1 MGYQRSVRVW
11 AAHWTDVSARLS
23 GDTLRYLIDLAG
35 QLRLASAD
43 QAAAIAETIGRVL
56 DQVLPGD
63 DQVLPGDDH
72 PVRQA
77 LDAPDTRGTTVIED
91 WQEVA
96 AELLRQAEDPDLAG
110 DVPRAPSAAEV
121 RFWTSRFLLA
131 ESALSEDELEVRG
144 QSPGDRD
151 LIRLE
156 RHDGGEQWPAF
167 QFGADGAPL
176 SLVRIV
182 NRLLDADG
190 DPWGAA
196 DWWLG
201 HNQWLDGVP
210 ARLLGQLPDD
220 LLLEAARAVDPGV

>member
-1 MGYQRSVRVW
+1 MGYQRSVRIW
-11 AAHWTDVSARLS
+11 AAYWTDVSARLS

-63 DQVLPGDDH
+63 DH

-77 LDAPDTRGTTVIED
+77 LDAPDTRGATVIED

-96 AELLRQAEDPDLAG
+96 AELLRQSEDPNLAE

-131 ESALSEDELEVRG
+131 
-144 QSPGDRD
+144 
-151 LIRLE
+151 
-156 RHDGGEQWPAF
+156 
-167 QFGADGAPL
+167 
-176 SLVRIV
+176 
-182 NRLLDADG
+182 
-190 DPWGAA
+190 
-196 DWWLG
+196 
-201 HNQWLDGVP
+201 
-210 ARLLGQLPDD
+210 
-220 LLLEAARAVDPGV
+220 